1 MAAAQVPK
9 STVRSSVG
17 FTPGYAAGQGAA
29 PSTGRPTPAP
39 SAAKAPAKPAATPKP
54 LYAWEVR
61 DAPGAP
67 RAPTLETDLGAFLAT
82 DVAGVYAT
90 SGAGAPSRAYVDLQ
104 VVLSDAEYEELGAL
118 RRAAAAKKKKEARL
132 DVKNKREPYIN
143 SALPYVDA
151 RRVEAAIYRPA
162 SKDGARWNY

>member
-1 MAAAQVPK
+1 M
-9 STVRSSVG
+9 TD
-17 FTPGYAAGQGAA
+17 
-29 PSTGRPTPAP
+29 AP

-90 SGAGAPSRAYVDLQ
+90 SGAGQ
-104 VVLSDAEYEELGAL
+104 
-118 RRAAAAKKKKEARL
+118 RRATGVFFRANFA
-132 DVKNKREPYIN
+132 
-143 SALPYVDA
+143 
-151 RRVEAAIYRPA
+151 
-162 SKDGARWNY
+162 